1 MAFRLKRPE
10 DAGRSLQQGFVGE
23 LRRLLRL
30 VRSGAGT
37 SAARRDETV
46 HEVRKSLK
54 RLRALLRLLRHALGP
69 DEYRR
74 ENLALRDTARP
85 LAEVRDAK
93 VFVGT
98 IKALSRR
105 GSSRGP
111 AARQLAPLA
120 EQLAARHQAL
130 AERELG
136 NERAWEAVATA
147 LAAVCARAERWSL
160 PDHHGWKLLKP
171 GLERAYREGRRAR
184 TRARREGTNEALH
197 EWRKEVK
204 YFLYQLQIIEPA
216 WRAPERSLA
225 RRLDRLA
232 DLLGEDHDLAVV
244 RTMVTEEAVDRLVD
258 RRRIVLQRQAFG
270 VGGLVYAPPPASRL
284 RALRDAWERWRS

>member
-1 MAFRLKRPE
+1 MAFRLKGPE
-10 DAGRSLQQGFVGE
+10 DVGRSLRQGFVGE

-30 VRSGAGT
+30 VTSAAGA

-54 RLRALLRLLRHALGP
+54 RLRATLRLVRHALGP

-85 LAEVRDAK
+85 LGEVRDAK

-130 AERELG
+130 AERVLG
-136 NERAWEAVATA
+136 NEGAWEAVAAA
-147 LAAVCARAERWSL
+147 LTEACARVERWSL
-160 PDHHGWKLLKP
+160 PEHHGWKLLKR
-171 GLERAYREGRRAR
+171 GFERAYRRGQHAL
-184 TRARREGTNEALH
+184 TCARREGTSEALH

-216 WRAPERSLA
+216 WRAPERLLA

-244 RTMVTEEAVDRLVD
+244 QTMVTEPAVGRLVD
-258 RRRIVLQRQAFG
+258 RRRTVLQRQAFG
-270 VGGLVYAPPPASRL
+270 VGGLVYAPPAASRL
-284 RALRDAWERWRS
+284 KSLRVAWERWPA